1 MKFCFQVLAVIL
13 AGALGAAAQQ
23 APATPV
29 SSHKPVVNAPA
40 MKMAGGVAA
49 SAKLNDL
56 ANKPAARVNGA
67 VITELDVLREMY
79 IIFPYAQQ
87 HNGFPKNMES
97 EIRRGALDMVI
108 FEELLYQ
115 EAKRRNLAI
124 PAERLTRAE
133 VSFRNQFSDSA
144 AYQNYL
150 RTELHGSKAAVRE
163 RIRRSL
169 LIDRMMKLEI
179 EQKSAVTP
187 LQTRQY
193 YERNPKLFQHGE
205 TIAIQTIS
213 IIPPENATPAM
224 QKEAQAKIKDIVR
237 LTRPSKTPREFGL
250 IAEQVSED
258 DWRMKMGD
266 RGTLGISQVPP
277 EIARAAR
284 AMKPGQVSDAIQ
296 IGRAYVVIRL
306 NARTLAGKSPFSEVK
321 AKLQSD
327 LQREKVNEVRAALA
341 EKLRGNAKI
350 EKL

>member
-1 MKFCFQVLAVIL
+1 MRFRSHVLAVML
-13 AGALGAAAQQ
+13 AGALGVQAQH
-23 APATPV
+23 APVAPV
-29 SSHKPVVNAPA
+29 SSHAPVANAPA
-40 MKMAGGVAA
+40 IKKASSVVT
-49 SAKLNDL
+49 SAKAKDL

-79 IIFPYAQQ
+79 TIFPYATQ

-115 EAKRRNLAI
+115 EAKRKNLTI
-124 PAERLTRAE
+124 PPDQLSRAE
-133 VSFRNQFSDSA
+133 ISFRNQFSDPT

-150 RTELHGSKAAVRE
+150 QTEMHGSKAAMRE

-169 LIDRMMKLEI
+169 LIEKMIKTEI
-179 EQKSAVTP
+179 EQNAVVTP
-187 LQTRQY
+187 LQARQY
-193 YERNPKLFQHGE
+193 YDKNPAVFQHAE

-213 IIPPENATPAM
+213 IIPPENATPAV
-224 QKEAQAKIKDIVR
+224 QKEARAKIKDIVR
-237 LTRPSKTPREFGL
+237 LTKPTKTPREFGL

-266 RGTLGISQVPP
+266 RGTLSISQVPP

-306 NARTLAGKSPFSEVK
+306 NAHTLAGKTPYSEVK
-321 AKLQSD
+321 TKLQSD
-327 LQREKVNEVRAALA
+327 LHREKVNEVRAALA
-341 EKLRGNAKI
+341 ERLRKNAKI

>member
-1 MKFCFQVLAVIL
+1 MVIF
-13 AGALGAAAQQ
+13 AGALTLQAQH
-23 APATPV
+23 APVAPI
-29 SSHKPVVNAPA
+29 SSHAPVANAPA
-40 MKMAGGVAA
+40 IKTA
-49 SAKLNDL
+49 SAKGNDL
-56 ANKPAARVNGA
+56 ANRTAARVNGA

-87 HNGFPKNMES
+87 HNGFPKDMES

-124 PAERLTRAE
+124 PQDQLSRAE
-133 VSFRNQFSDSA
+133 ASFRKQFQDPT
-144 AYQNYL
+144 AYQNYVQ
-150 RTELHGSKAAVRE
+150 TEMHGSKAAVRE

-169 LIDRMMKLEI
+169 LIEKIIKTDI

-187 LQTRQY
+187 LQAKQY
-193 YERNPKLFQHGE
+193 YDRNPKVFEHGE

-237 LTRPSKTPREFGL
+237 LTKPTKTPREFGV

-266 RGTLGISQVPP
+266 RGTLNISQVPP
-277 EIARAAR
+277 EIARAAQ
-284 AMKPGQVSDAIQ
+284 AMKPGQVSDVIQ

-306 NARTLAGKSPFSEVK
+306 NNRTLPGRTPYSEVK

-327 LQREKVNEVRAALA
+327 LRKEKVNAVRSALA
-341 EKLRGNAKI
+341 ERLRKNARI